1 MVELSMKISKQYVR
15 VMSNSLHHFLK
26 NVNGYSEESKKFME
40 DNLWAFQIARATEQE
55 FTTLTPEGEKYLQ
68 DVFIL
73 DCNRL
78 GLDPYTVEPLHSN
91 QEIIDDEDDEYE
103 DDDES

>member
-1 MVELSMKISKQYVR
+1 MVELSMKINEQYVG
-15 VMSNSLHHFLK
+15 VMSVLCY
-26 NVNGYSEESKKFME
+26 GYLNNTLDETPEEKQFMA
-40 DNLWAFQIARATEQE
+40 DNLWAFQIARATDQG

-73 DCNRL
+73 DCALL
-78 GLDPYTVEPLHSN
+78 GLDPYTLEPLHSD